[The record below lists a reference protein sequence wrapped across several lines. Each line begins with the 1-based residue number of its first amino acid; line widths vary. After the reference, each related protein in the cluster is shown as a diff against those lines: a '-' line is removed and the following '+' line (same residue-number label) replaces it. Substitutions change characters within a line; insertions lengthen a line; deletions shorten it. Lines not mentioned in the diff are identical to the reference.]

1 MLSMVATTLLPP
13 PLVHELRSRSFAR
26 LYRMTGN
33 PGNRGF
39 GRVLRQR
46 IHTIVRRERHLVEK
60 AITVAYLGS
69 YMTDHIVFAEREAA
83 RLIEGRELSD
93 AEEHELW
100 ERNYSGVIAR
110 LLAELPDGEAIRCEM
125 LLLDRYTSLPPRV
138 HELRSR
144 HWRLLQ
150 RILRSVMAYAEGK
163 ISDIPIITRLHDLVG
178 SARAPRVKAL
188 GVCLAASLLADL
200 ECLSSNRPWPDAYR
214 KVMTELYPLLQ
225 RHPEVLE
232 QIIRI

>member
-1 MLSMVATTLLPP
+1 MVATTLLPP

-46 IHTIVRRERHLVEK
+46 IHTIVRRERYMVEK

-69 YMTDHIVFAEREAA
+69 YMTDHIVFAEKEAA

-93 AEEHELW
+93 GEEHELW
-100 ERNYSGVIAR
+100 ERNYAGVIAR
-110 LLAELPDGEAIRCEM
+110 LLAELPDGDAIRSEM
-125 LLLDRYTSLPPRV
+125 QLLDRYTRLPPRLYA
-138 HELRSR
+138 LRSR
-144 HWRLLQ
+144 HWRHLQ
-150 RILRSVMAYAEGK
+150 GVLRNALADVEGN
-163 ISDIPIITRLHDLVG
+163 ISDIPIVTRLHDIVM
-178 SARAPRVKAL
+178 SARSPRGKAM
-188 GVCLAASLLADL
+188 GVCLAASLLADM
-200 ECLSSNRPWPDAYR
+200 ECWSSHRPWPEAYQ

-232 QIIRI
+232 QIIRL